1 MTDAASSDTMIDSPP
16 FKTIGFIGLGAMGK
30 PMLAHLADKLPAS
43 SEIWVYDVVESVV
56 DEVCSTFP
64 NRVHKAVSSADVAEH
79 SVRHPPLPQ

>member
-1 MTDAASSDTMIDSPP
+1 MTDLSS

-30 PMLAHLADKLPAS
+30 PMLTHLANKLPAS

-64 NRVHKAVSSADVAEH
+64 NRVHKAVSSADVAEY
-79 SVRHPPLPQ
+79 SVRLLSLS